1 MNTELSPYLEQIYK
15 AFDVISENMLLM
27 KDVLKTWD
35 QATQSTTATPATP
48 ATETPAAPAQVSL
61 DDLKTRLSDFVLKDQ
76 ATNQALLAQILQDH
90 GAANVSALKP
100 EDYASVIA
108 RIEAA

>member
-15 AFDVISENMLLM
+15 AFDVIAENMILM

-35 QATQSTTATPATP
+35 QATQTSATPATP
-48 ATETPAAPAQVSL
+48 AAKTPAAPAQVSL
-61 DDLKTRLSDFVLKDQ
+61 DDLKTRLADFVLQDQ

>member
-1 MNTELSPYLEQIYK
+1 MNTELSPYLEQIYE
-15 AFDVISENMLLM
+15 AFDMIAENMILM

-35 QATQSTTATPATP
+35 QATQTST
-48 ATETPAAPAQVSL
+48 TPAAPTGEVPAAQVQVSL
-61 DDLKTRLSDFVLKDQ
+61 DDLKTRLADFVLQDQ
-76 ATNQALLAQILQDH
+76 ATNQALLARILQDH